1 MKSLSIYSINITSD
15 NHKLYEIQ
23 KSFKIIL
30 VEVLILL
37 YYLFSLSDNYSI
49 ILLCLSA
56 IILGTIIHFLVEFIG
71 NYLYKNKK

>member
-1 MKSLSIYSINITSD
+1 MAKVDKKT
-15 NHKLYEIQ
+15 
-23 KSFKIIL
+23 FKITL
-30 VEVLILL
+30 VGVLILL
-37 YYLFSLSDNYSI
+37 YFLFSLSDNYSI

>member
-1 MKSLSIYSINITSD
+1 MVKIDKKTFKKIF
-15 NHKLYEIQ
+15 
-23 KSFKIIL
+23 FKIVL
-30 VEVLILL
+30 VAFFILL
-37 YYLFSLSDNYSI
+37 YFLLSLSDKYSI